1 MNIKLVNADSLEFLK
16 TIPND
21 CVDSVVCD
29 PPYGLS
35 QLKQKEF
42 LKVLSEWASGNY
54 TYTPKK
60 KGFMGQNWDG
70 FVPSPSLWIEVLRVL
85 KPGGH
90 ALVFAGSRTQDL
102 MGLSLRIAGFEIRD
116 CIQWVYGSGFPK
128 SYNIGKGVDK
138 ALGNER
144 EVLGVK
150 ERGSVEEAIKKG
162 VGYTADPANQNN
174 KKVFGYGTE
183 TITKGTSK
191 WEGWGTALKP
201 AYEPILLVRKP
212 LDGTVVQNILEHEVG
227 GINID
232 ECRIGDI
239 IQDTSKNGR
248 SPDKHKSTVYESG
261 LKENFEGRITVGRFP
276 SNITFSPQDREDCPI
291 KLLDE
296 QSPNASRFF
305 YCAKAS
311 KAEKESNQVGEDGK
325 RFNIHPT
332 VKPIKLMQYLVRLIT
347 PKGGAVVDPFMGS
360 GTTGIACIKEGFDF
374 LGIELN
380 KEYFD
385 IAEIRIN
392 EEMSQDED

>member
-1 MNIKLVNADSLEFLK
+1 MSIKLVNADSLEFLK
-16 TIPND
+16 TLPDN

-54 TYTPKK
+54 NYTPKK
-60 KGFMGQNWDG
+60 KGFMGQTWDG
-70 FVPSPSLWIEVLRVL
+70 FIPSPSLWIEVLRVL

-128 SYNIGKGVDK
+128 SHNIGKAVDK

-144 EVLGVK
+144 EVVGTK
-150 ERGSVEEAIKKG
+150 ERGSVE
-162 VGYTADPANQNN
+162 T
-174 KKVFGYGTE
+174 T
-183 TITKGTSK
+183 TKGTLK
-191 WEGWGTALKP
+191 WEGWGTSLKP

-212 LDGTVVQNILEHEVG
+212 LNGTVVQNILEHGVG

-239 IQDTSKNGR
+239 VQDTSKNGR

-261 LKENFEGRITVGRFP
+261 LKENFEGQITVGRFP
-276 SNITFSPQDREDCPI
+276 SNITFSPHDGEDCPVEV
-291 KLLDE
+291 LDE

-311 KAEKESNQVGEDGK
+311 KSEKESNQVGKDSK

-360 GTTGIACIKEGFDF
+360 GTTGIACVKEEFDF

-380 KEYFD
+380 KEYFE
-385 IAEIRIN
+385 IAKLRIEN
-392 EEMSQDED
+392 AEKDEQ

>member
-1 MNIKLVNADSLEFLK
+1 MNIKLVNANSLEFLK

-102 MGLSLRIAGFEIRD
+102 MGLSIRIAGFEIRD

-138 ALGNER
+138 ALEN
-144 EVLGVK
+144 
-150 ERGSVEEAIKKG
+150 KG
-162 VGYTADPANQNN
+162 KLWG
-174 KKVFGYGTE
+174 
-183 TITKGTSK
+183 
-191 WEGWGTALKP
+191 GWGTSLKP

-212 LDGTVVQNILEHEVG
+212 LNGTVVQNILEYEVG